1 MKIYISVDMEGATG
15 VVHPDQV
22 TPGKEAYSFGRA
34 MQMHDLLAAVEGA
47 KIAGA
52 TEIIVNDAHDRMTNL
67 DIRELDVDI
76 TLISGSPK
84 KLGMMEGLEGSDGV
98 FFIAYHAMAGTPEAV
113 LDHSLSTSTFE
124 IRLNGKPAG
133 EVGLNAA
140 LCTHYG
146 IPVILVTGDQA
157 VCTEAELLFEDRVIT
172 CPVKKGRGQFCADL
186 LSTAETGK
194 KISLG
199 SREAVMGLQK
209 GLFSAVEVT
218 VPYRLDITFQY
229 TSQCDSC
236 ATIPCC
242 ERTGGRTVTF
252 RGDDLVEMR
261 RWASVAL
268 DLADTIPKW

>member
-1 MKIYISVDMEGATG
+1 MKIYISLDMEGATG

-22 TPGKEAYSFGRA
+22 TPGKEGYSFGRA

-52 TEIIVNDAHDRMTNL
+52 TEILVNDAHDRMTNL
-67 DIRELDVDI
+67 DVREFDVDI

-98 FFIAYHAMAGTPEAV
+98 FLIAYHAMAGTAQAV
-113 LDHSLSTSTFE
+113 MDHSLSTSAYE

-140 LCTHYG
+140 LCAHYG

-157 VCTEAELLFEDRVIT
+157 VCSEAEQLLEDRVIT
-172 CPVKKGRGQFCADL
+172 CPVKTGRGQFCGDL
-186 LSTAETGK
+186 LSPGETGK

-199 SREAVMGLQK
+199 AREAVQGLQK
-209 GLFSAVEVT
+209 GLFDILDIVT
-218 VPYRLDITFQY
+218 PYRLDITFQY
-229 TSQCDSC
+229 TSQCDAC
-236 ATIPCC
+236 ATMPCC

-252 RGDDLVEMR
+252 EGDDLVEMR

-268 DLADTIPKW
+268 DMADTIPKW